1 MTVTK
6 QIFSGVAVI
15 LLTGLIMGSVDVYS
29 SVRTNTE
36 HRLDSKEDEIYSI
49 LLRVE
54 ANQKF
59 LMKKYD
65 AEVSG

>member
-1 MTVTK
+1 MAVTK
-6 QIFSGVAVI
+6 QVFSGVAVI

-29 SVRTNTE
+29 SVQANTE
-36 HRLDSKEDEIYSI
+36 HRVNSKENEIYSI
-49 LLRVE
+49 LLKVE

-65 AEVSG
+65 AEVNR